1 MIRTNILTSI
11 FRLVAVP
18 VVVGLILLMPGNLQA
33 EEQYEKKWYSWLWP
47 LGDEVEVQSLKDE
60 QLPFKTEAEE
70 TKVGRLP
77 DRPGLFLE
85 LGDGF
90 LDTGNLSSGFEIP
103 FTGAVWQPRLWG
115 YFINRT
121 ALQSFQDGRSNRET
135 EIEISNRLDL
145 FFNLQL
151 TGTEKILLGLRSLDN
166 NRPDQFTRYTF
177 EGQSEGF
184 NNELNVGLETLFFEG
199 DFGSLFPN
207 LDKSGVWPLDFGFT
221 VGRQPFVFQ
230 EGILINDTIDAVGII
245 RNNIPL
251 SGTSN
256 FRVSAMYGWNRVDRN
271 DAELDLDA
279 DIYGLF
285 LAADA
290 HVSTYNLDMIY
301 IEDDGNGDGFYV
313 GASAIQR
320 LAFWEGM
327 STAFR
332 VNASFALEDEIQ
344 GVVGNGVLITSEL
357 SKNVKGSDDI
367 VYFNSF
373 LGLGNYTQAGREA
386 IVGGPLA
393 NTGILFASPN
403 LSTYGAEINPFIND
417 DVIGGAIG
425 YQAFWDNKR
434 RNLILEAAFRHD
446 LSGDGFDSLGFG
458 FQYQHA
464 LGRHVQLQFE
474 SFYTFNESRD
484 DGYGARAEIQIVY

>member
-1 MIRTNILTSI
+1 
-11 FRLVAVP
+11 
-18 VVVGLILLMPGNLQA
+18 
-33 EEQYEKKWYSWLWP
+33 
-47 LGDEVEVQSLKDE
+47 
-60 QLPFKTEAEE
+60 
-70 TKVGRLP
+70 
-77 DRPGLFLE
+77 
-85 LGDGF
+85 
-90 LDTGNLSSGFEIP
+90 
-103 FTGAVWQPRLWG
+103 
-115 YFINRT
+115 
-121 ALQSFQDGRSNRET
+121 
-135 EIEISNRLDL
+135 
-145 FFNLQL
+145 
-151 TGTEKILLGLRSLDN
+151 
-166 NRPDQFTRYTF
+166 
-177 EGQSEGF
+177 
-184 NNELNVGLETLFFEG
+184 
-199 DFGSLFPN
+199 
-207 LDKSGVWPLDFGFT
+207 
-221 VGRQPFVFQ
+221 
-230 EGILINDTIDAVGII
+230 
-245 RNNIPL
+245 
-251 SGTSN
+251 
-256 FRVSAMYGWNRVDRN
+256 MYGWNRVDRN
-271 DAELDLDA
+271 DADLNRDSE
-279 DIYGLF
+279 IYGLF

-301 IEDDGNGDGFYV
+301 IEDEGNGDGFYV

-320 LAFWEGM
+320 LAFWGGI

-344 GVVGNGVLITSEL
+344 GVIGDGVLITSEL

-373 LGLGNYTQAGREA
+373 LGLGNFTQAGREA

-403 LSTYGAEINPFIND
+403 LSTYGAEINPFIDD
-417 DVIGGAIG
+417 DVIGAAIG

-464 LGRHVQLQFE
+464 LGQHVQLQFE

>member
-1 MIRTNILTSI
+1 MIRTNTLTI
-11 FRLVAVP
+11 FSRVFAITAV
-18 VVVGLILLMPGNLQA
+18 VLITMAPGILQA
-33 EEQYEKKWYSWLWP
+33 EEQYEKKWYSWFWP
-47 LGDEVEVQSLKDE
+47 LGDKVEVQSLMDE
-60 QLPFKTEAEE
+60 ELPFKTETED

-135 EIEISNRLDL
+135 ETEISNRLDL

-166 NRPDQFTRYTF
+166 NRPDRFTRYTF
-177 EGQSEGF
+177 EGRDEGF

-221 VGRQPFVFQ
+221 VGRQPFIFQ

-251 SGTSN
+251 KGTSN
-256 FRVSAMYGWNRVDRN
+256 FRASAMYGWNRVDRN
-271 DAELDLDA
+271 DADLNRDSE
-279 DIYGLF
+279 IYGLF

-301 IEDDGNGDGFYV
+301 IEDEGNGDGFYV

-320 LAFWEGM
+320 LAFWGGI

-344 GVVGNGVLITSEL
+344 GVIGDGVLITSEL

-373 LGLGNYTQAGREA
+373 LGLGNFTQAGREA

-403 LSTYGAEINPFIND
+403 LSTYGAEINPFTDD
-417 DVIGGAIG
+417 DVIGAAIG

-464 LGRHVQLQFE
+464 LGQHVQLQFE